1 MELWENYRARMKD
14 NRIRLKEDHYQEPR
28 RGVVAVQT
36 ADGNFSVFELLG
48 DDPVDLGD
56 NVFWFQAT
64 PLGSTLLTTITQQRI
79 FEVYFQN
86 HEVPESQLKKQL
98 LIN

>member
-1 MELWENYRARMKD
+1 VLRYPP
-14 NRIRLKEDHYQEPR
+14 LKPKISEGIIHSINPR

-56 NVFWFQAT
+56 KVFWFQAT
-64 PLGSTLLTTITQQRI
+64 SLGTTLLTNITQNRI
-79 FEVYFQN
+79 FEVYFQT
-86 HEVPESQLKKQL
+86 HGVPESQLKKQL